1 MSTKHRLLI
10 LDVTWQS
17 IYTSSITQTHLVAK
31 LTCVTL
37 VADAF
42 GDAVIAIARASN
54 GIGIVNVANDQPGWS
69 KDSIMAITFGIAG
82 TILGVAAVWL
92 GVHHGVHR
100 YRE

>member
-82 TILGVAAVWL
+82 TILGVATVWL